1 MASTVAFCC
10 PIASACV
17 VAANAAAAAVVVVL
31 SVALVGV
38 LADYNV
44 DDDANPTTI

>member
-17 VAANAAAAAVVVVL
+17 VAAAAAAAVVVVL